1 MVISIPK
8 GYAPSLRLVWE
19 VHEASHERKDR
30 VDTCQLFSFECKI
43 KDFLQ
48 KSKFS
53 KRFTCI
59 TGRISMNSANE
70 MAKQMVGDQGECFTC
85 GKILSNR
92 WAAMRHFNLVHSKNQ
107 IMESDPCQ
115 ECGKVFSNIQSLRDH
130 LRRTHK
136 VYASKSKYQLN

>member
-1 MVISIPK
+1 MAILIPK
-8 GYAPSLRLVWE
+8 GYAPSLRLIWE
-19 VHEASHERKDR
+19 AQETSHEGKDR
-30 VDTCQLFSFECKI
+30 VDTCQLSSLAGKF

-53 KRFTCI
+53 KQFTCI

-70 MAKQMVGDQGECFTC
+70 MAKQMVGDQGQCFTC

-92 WAAMRHFNLVHSKNQ
+92 WAAMRHFILVHSKNQ

-136 VYASKSKYQLN
+136 VYASKSKYLPA